1 MCQKTNFTFHFS
13 ERGRETLGT
22 VPVKETWFLVLA
34 RGISS
39 GDLHTGFSLLKILH
53 RIAQPIS
60 PIGTI
65 GLLGNWAW
73 VTVLTARPMT
83 QCQAKAKGRLAM
95 GLLEKIWIARKHT
108 NRWKHTIFYSICVA
122 SQLQFN
128 SGASLSTPRSLPRFA
143 INDCHQCEALGAWKP
158 WICPLETGGTA
169 ALRQAF
175 GWRCGNIWGSC
186 DDFRADWFDTHIY
199 TIDDIIHNI
208 IYNTMCI
215 YIYYSTIDL

>member
-53 RIAQPIS
+53 QITRPLS

-65 GLLGNWAW
+65 GLPGNWAW

-95 GLLEKIWIARKHT
+95 GLLEKSEYPGNT
-108 NRWKHTIFYSICVA
+108 PTGSNRWKHTIFYSICVA

-128 SGASLSTPRSLPRFA
+128 SGASLSTPLSLPRSA
-143 INDCHQCEALGAWKP
+143 SNDCHQCQALGARKP
-158 WICPLETGGTA
+158 WIFPLETGGTA

-199 TIDDIIHNI
+199 NI
-208 IYNTMCI
+208 WY
-215 YIYYSTIDL
+215 YI

>member
-53 RIAQPIS
+53 RIARPIS

-95 GLLEKIWIARKHT
+95 GLLEKIWIPRKHT
-108 NRWKHTIFYSICVA
+108 NRIQQVETHHFLFHMCCFPTAIQLGCIFVNAPFVA
-122 SQLQFN
+122 EVCQQWLPSM
-128 SGASLSTPRSLPRFA
+128 SGIGSKETMDFPAGDRWHRSPSPSLRLEVWQ
-143 INDCHQCEALGAWKP
+143 HLGKLWWFP
-158 WICPLETGGTA
+158 CRL
-169 ALRQAF
+169 
-175 GWRCGNIWGSC
+175 IWY
-186 DDFRADWFDTHIY
+186 THIQY
-199 TIDDIIHNI
+199 MILYIIQYI
-208 IYNTMCI
+208 IQYI
-215 YIYYSTIDL
+215 YIYITVQ

>member
-128 SGASLSTPRSLPRFA
+128 SGASCQRPVRCRGSPSMIA
-143 INDCHQCEALGAWKP
+143 INVRHWEHGNHGFARWRPVAPQPFAKPSVGGVATFGEAVMISVP
-158 WICPLETGGTA
+158 
-169 ALRQAF
+169 
-175 GWRCGNIWGSC
+175 
-186 DDFRADWFDTHIY
+186 
-199 TIDDIIHNI
+199 IDLIH
-208 IYNTMCI
+208 I
-215 YIYYSTIDL
+215 YIYNIWYYT